1 MILDIQKYKF
11 KEGLPHEFELLNL
24 GELYS
29 NSFDDLIISHR
40 TDFYQIIWFKTG
52 SPIHIVDFNPIQIEP
67 NSILFV
73 DKNSVQ
79 CFDSTVPIDGE
90 ILLFTDNFFCQTEDD
105 TQFLRGNMLFNDLYS
120 ISTIKINEKVAVFDS
135 IFQFIKTEL
144 TYGVDN
150 YQADILRNHLK
161 NLLLIS
167 ERARQNQSN
176 LSINKGPDLDW
187 VIKFRALLDK
197 QFHKHKSVTKYT
209 DQLHVTQ
216 KRLNAATLKIMA
228 ITPKQMI
235 DARVILESKRLLVH
249 TVNSVKEIGYT
260 LGFEE
265 PTNFVKFFKKHQGI
279 TPIEFR
285 NRFGNRGENG
295 VKLPF

>member
-1 MILDIQKYKF
+1 MILDIKKYGF
-11 KEGLPHEFELLNL
+11 KEGLPHEIELVNL
-24 GELYS
+24 GALFS
-29 NSFDDLIISHR
+29 DSFEDLIIPHR
-40 TDFYQIIWFKTG
+40 ADFYQIIWFKMGT
-52 SPIHIVDFNPIQIEP
+52 PVHMVDFNPIQIQP
-67 NSILFV
+67 NTILFV

-79 CFDSTVPIDGE
+79 CFDSTAPIDGE

-105 TQFLRGNMLFNDLYS
+105 TQFLRGNLLFNDLYS
-120 ISTIKINEKVAVFDS
+120 ISTIKVEKKIALFKSV
-135 IFQFIKTEL
+135 FQFIKMEL
-144 TYGVDN
+144 TNDVDN
-150 YQADILRNHLK
+150 YQADILRNQLK
-161 NLLLIS
+161 NLLLVS
-167 ERARQNQSN
+167 ERERQNQSS
-176 LSINKGPDLDW
+176 LVINKGPDLDW
-187 VIKFRALLDK
+187 VIRFRALLDK

>member
-1 MILDIQKYKF
+1 LNIQKYGF
-11 KEGLPHEFELLNL
+11 TAGLPHEFELLNL

-29 NSFDDLIISHR
+29 NSFDNLTVPHR

-52 SPIHIVDFNPIQIEP
+52 SPKHMVDFNTIDIAP

-79 CFDSTVPIDGE
+79 CFDSTTTIDGE
-90 ILLFTDNFFCQTEDD
+90 IILFTDNFFCQTEAD
-105 TQFLRGNMLFNDLYS
+105 TLFLRSNMLFNDLYS
-120 ISTIKINEKVAVFDS
+120 ISTIKLNENTSVFSS
-135 IFQFIKTEL
+135 IFQFINTENNNL
-144 TYGVDN
+144 SDN
-150 YQADILRNHLK
+150 YQADILRNQLK
-161 NLLLIS
+161 TLLLVS
-167 ERARQNQSN
+167 DRERQNQS
-176 LSINKGPDLDW
+176 SHIVNKGPDLDW
-187 VIKFRALLDK
+187 VIKFRTLLDQ
-197 QFHKHKSVTKYT
+197 QFHKYKSVTKYT
-209 DQLHVTQ
+209 EQLHVTQ
-216 KRLNAATLKIMA
+216 KRLNAATLKIMG
-228 ITPKQMI
+228 IRPKQMI
-235 DARVILESKRLLVH
+235 DARVILESKRLLLH

-295 VKLPF
+295 AKLPF